1 MGILCTESALTIDGI
16 YTKLTLVKRRREGNK
31 MSEEIKNKVEN
42 DESLDMVSFGI
53 IANAGD
59 ARSFAFQA
67 LDAAKHG
74 NFEEADELMKR
85 SEEAG
90 TLAHKA
96 QTDLLFKEMNGEHT
110 EVNVLLVHSQDH
122 LMTSMLAQELIKELI
137 ELYKNK

>member
-1 MGILCTESALTIDGI
+1 
-16 YTKLTLVKRRREGNK
+16 
-31 MSEEIKNKVEN
+31 MSEEIKNEVES